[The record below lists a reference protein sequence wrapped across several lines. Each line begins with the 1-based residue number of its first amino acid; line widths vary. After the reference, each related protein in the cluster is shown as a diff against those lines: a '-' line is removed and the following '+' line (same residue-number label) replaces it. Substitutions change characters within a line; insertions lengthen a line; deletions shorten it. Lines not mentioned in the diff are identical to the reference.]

1 MAGERERGSLEPLLM
16 NPVPLSELV
25 FGKWLAICAF
35 SLAGV
40 VLTLLVALA
49 VLYATP
55 LRHSMPVSALLWMLA
70 VALPLVPFAAG
81 IDILVCTFARTPKEG
96 NSYLGV
102 LLLAPMLTGMLAEFF
117 PVRLRAAVAAVPLLG
132 QQRMLSALTRGEIPH
147 LAWLALSGA
156 CVLLLGTV
164 AAVAAGRLLSNEKVA
179 FGR

>member
-1 MAGERERGSLEPLLM
+1 
-16 NPVPLSELV
+16 V

-40 VLTLLVALA
+40 VLTLLVALG

-55 LRHSMPVSALLWMLA
+55 LHARMHPSALLWMLA
-70 VALPLVPFAAG
+70 VAMPLVPFAAG
-81 IDILVCTFARTPKEG
+81 VDLAICTLAQTPKEG

-102 LLLAPMLTGMLAEFF
+102 VLLAPMLTGMLAEFY
-117 PVRLRAAVAAVPLLG
+117 PVRLSAAIAAVPLLG

-147 LAWLALSGA
+147 MAWLALSAA
-156 CVLLLGTV
+156 CAVLLG
-164 AAVAAGRLLSNEKVA
+164 AAALLATARLLRYEKVV